1 MERFFGRKGVKIV
14 FIGKGNIVSFCK
26 VFVVMLF
33 FSLKKKILVLSF
45 LNRMCLI
52 KKKKKFNESYRID
65 MREFVLFYFK
75 LLLFFL

>member
-33 FSLKKKILVLSF
+33 FSLKKKFLVLSF
-45 LNRMCLI
+45 LNRICLI
-52 KKKKKFNESYRID
+52 KKKKILMKVIELI
-65 MREFVLFYFK
+65 
-75 LLLFFL
+75 